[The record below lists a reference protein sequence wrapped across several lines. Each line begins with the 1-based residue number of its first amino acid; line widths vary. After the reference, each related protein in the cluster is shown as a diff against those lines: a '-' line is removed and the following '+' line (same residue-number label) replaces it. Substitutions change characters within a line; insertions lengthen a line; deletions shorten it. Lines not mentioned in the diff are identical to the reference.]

1 MTFVMTAVKP
11 RDRMIESAALLIREF
26 GVAGTGMREIA
37 EHAQAPRGSLQH
49 YFPSGKDQVVAEA
62 LGWVADQVTAPLYKA
77 AGAEPA
83 PSARI
88 VVAKLFER
96 WRRILSSTDF
106 LAGCPLV
113 ATITDAAD
121 NDALRA
127 AAAQGFDRWRDAL
140 AAALHHGGVSRRRS
154 ERVAV
159 LAISALEGAIVMARA
174 HRDLAALDI
183 VAREMD
189 LLVAEVIR

>member
-1 MTFVMTAVKP
+1 MTFVMTEVKP
-11 RDRMIESAALLIREF
+11 RDRMIESAAMLIREF

-49 YFPSGKDQVVAEA
+49 YFPSGKDQVVTEA
-62 LGWVADQVTAPLYKA
+62 LAWVTEQVTAPLYKA
-77 AGAEPA
+77 AAAEPA
-83 PSARI
+83 PSARV
-88 VVAKLFER
+88 VVAKLFAR
-96 WRRILSSTDF
+96 WRRILTSTDF

-113 ATITDAAD
+113 ATITDAAA
-121 NDALRA
+121 NEALRA

-140 AAALHHGGVSRRRS
+140 AAALRRGGVSRSRS

-189 LLVAEVIR
+189 LLVADLV

>member
-1 MTFVMTAVKP
+1 MTFVMTEVKP
-11 RDRMIESAALLIREF
+11 RDRMIESAAMLIREF

-49 YFPSGKDQVVAEA
+49 YFPRGKD
-62 LGWVADQVTAPLYKA
+62 
-77 AGAEPA
+77 
-83 PSARI
+83 
-88 VVAKLFER
+88 
-96 WRRILSSTDF
+96 
-106 LAGCPLV
+106 PLV
-113 ATITDAAD
+113 ATITDAAA

-127 AAAQGFDRWRDAL
+127 VAAQGFDRWRDAL
-140 AAALHHGGVSRRRS
+140 AAALRRGGVSSGRS

-189 LLVAEVIR
+189 LLVADLV

>member
-11 RDRMIESAALLIREF
+11 RDRMIESAAMLIREF

-49 YFPSGKDQVVAEA
+49 YFPGGKDQVVAEA
-62 LGWVADQVTAPLYKA
+62 LGWVAEQVTAPLYKA
-77 AGAEPA
+77 AAAEPA
-83 PSARI
+83 PSARL
-88 VVAKLFER
+88 VVAKLFDR
-96 WRRILSSTDF
+96 WRRILTSTDF

-113 ATITDAAD
+113 ATITDAAP

-127 AAAQGFDRWRDAL
+127 AVAQGFDRWRDAL
-140 AAALHHGGVSRRRS
+140 AAALRRGGVSTGRS

-174 HRDLAALDI
+174 HRDLAALDV

-189 LLVAEVIR
+189 LLVAALV